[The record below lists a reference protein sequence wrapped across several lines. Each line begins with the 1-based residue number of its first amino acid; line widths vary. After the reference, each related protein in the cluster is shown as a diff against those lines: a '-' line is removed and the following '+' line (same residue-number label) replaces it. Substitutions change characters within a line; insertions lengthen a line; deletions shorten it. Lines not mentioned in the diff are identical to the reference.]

1 MKKFI
6 AILMI
11 AVLALTCITAFAATY
26 IDRDRD
32 LTFEYDE
39 ALFEISMDDQTD
51 DELLVILTGKQ
62 SDWGDTYIK
71 FYLADLEDGE
81 KFPTLDDFNDMV
93 AEANVEV
100 TQGEWNGFTD
110 VIMYTFPGEGESESV
125 FIVPIYDDDGD
136 KEVEDV
142 LTVTVGVT
150 DMEDSMARD
159 DAISAVLDSMKVLDD

>member
-1 MKKFI
+1 MKKLF

-11 AVLALTCITAFAATY
+11 AVLALTCTTAFAATY

-39 ALFEISMDDQTD
+39 ALFEITMDDETD
-51 DELLVILTGKQ
+51 DELLVILSGKQ
-62 SDWGDTYIK
+62 SDWYIK

-81 KFPTLDDFNDMV
+81 KFPTLADFNDM
-93 AEANVEV
+93 AAQANIEV

-110 VIMYTFPGEGESESV
+110 VIMYTYPGEGQSESV
-125 FIVPIYDDDGD
+125 FIVPVYDDDD
-136 KEVEDV
+136 REVEDI
-142 LTVTVGVT
+142 LTITVGVT
-150 DMEDSMARD
+150 DMEDSMDRD